1 VAVTPTMPAEQPR
14 IVKRQ
19 DGRHLPVE
27 PLQRSQVEI
36 AAVEVVAVNHV
47 RSGRREIEEVVR
59 SRELEVFPSA
69 DLFHEG
75 AWMRG
80 KSARSAQP
88 SPARAGRPARH
99 PVESLLKRRIPGHAV
114 DGPAIIRE
122 REDIRVVA
130 HRRPTAIEDSW
141 PRLLYACM
149 RRSATDAAP
158 PPRTG
163 NSNRPDEAGREGH
176 LDRRQITDNRK
187 TERQNAA
194 VLRPPSS
201 VFCHLSSAVRSAT
214 GTCLSAWPTKSQ
226 ALSPL
231 VTGRNSAPV
240 KAFL

>member
-1 VAVTPTMPAEQPR
+1 MQVVVAVTPTMPAEQPR

-80 KSARSAQP
+80 KSERSAQP

-122 REDIRVVA
+122 REDIRVVVHPSSHG
-130 HRRPTAIEDSW
+130 HRGLVA
-141 PRLLYACM
+141 
-149 RRSATDAAP
+149 AAP
-158 PPRTG
+158 VRLHETVG
-163 NSNRPDEAGREGH
+163 
-176 LDRRQITDNRK
+176 DRRG
-187 TERQNAA
+187 AA
-194 VLRPPSS
+194 SRVDGPNLQYPQRP
-201 VFCHLSSAVRSAT
+201 VGHRT
-214 GTCLSAWPTKSQ
+214 I
-226 ALSPL
+226 
-231 VTGRNSAPV
+231 R
-240 KAFL
+240 